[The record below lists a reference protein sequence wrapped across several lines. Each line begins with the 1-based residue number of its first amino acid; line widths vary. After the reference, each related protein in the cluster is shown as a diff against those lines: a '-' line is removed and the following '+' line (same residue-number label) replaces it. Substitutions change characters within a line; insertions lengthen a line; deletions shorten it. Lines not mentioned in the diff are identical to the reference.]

1 MKGDKRRIKKIVTG
15 LVILVLLGITLSG
28 VRIRSVG
35 QYKQEQKQLANDL
48 FATPDKTQTDNGT
61 VSETEPPDDVGASEA
76 PGRTST
82 SEPGKQTTK
91 PKTVKKSPQ
100 RTPGT
105 DNTASPQPSAKQ
117 KPSVK
122 RTTKP
127 LKARKATGKPSTKT
141 KRSSSVPKATKK
153 PSAAQ
158 KATAKPAALTCT
170 ITIRCDS
177 LRKHWDSLSDK
188 VKAKMPE
195 NGLFL
200 KKTTVNITASDTVYS
215 ILQKVCKAKN
225 IALDAEYS
233 TMFSTEYIRGI
244 GYLYEKEAGDMSGW
258 LYRVNGKLPN
268 YGASN
273 YSVKAGDH
281 IEWLYTCTGKVE

>member
-61 VSETEPPDDVGASEA
+61 VSETEPPDEVGASEA

-82 SEPGKQTTK
+82 SE
-91 PKTVKKSPQ
+91 
-100 RTPGT
+100 
-105 DNTASPQPSAKQ
+105 
-117 KPSVK
+117 
-122 RTTKP
+122 
-127 LKARKATGKPSTKT
+127 
-141 KRSSSVPKATKK
+141 
-153 PSAAQ
+153 
-158 KATAKPAALTCT
+158 PAALTCT

>member
-61 VSETEPPDDVGASEA
+61 VSETEPPDEVGASEA

-177 LRKHWDSLSDK
+177 LR
-188 VKAKMPE
+188 
-195 NGLFL
+195 
-200 KKTTVNITASDTVYS
+200 
-215 ILQKVCKAKN
+215 
-225 IALDAEYS
+225 
-233 TMFSTEYIRGI
+233 
-244 GYLYEKEAGDMSGW
+244 
-258 LYRVNGKLPN
+258 YRIK
-268 YGASN
+268 
-273 YSVKAGDH
+273 
-281 IEWLYTCTGKVE
+281 

>member
-15 LVILVLLGITLSG
+15 LVILVLFGITLSG

-61 VSETEPPDDVGASEA
+61 VSETEPPDEVGASEA

-127 LKARKATGKPSTKT
+127 
-141 KRSSSVPKATKK
+141 
-153 PSAAQ
+153 
-158 KATAKPAALTCT
+158 
-170 ITIRCDS
+170 
-177 LRKHWDSLSDK
+177 
-188 VKAKMPE
+188 
-195 NGLFL
+195 
-200 KKTTVNITASDTVYS
+200 
-215 ILQKVCKAKN
+215 
-225 IALDAEYS
+225 
-233 TMFSTEYIRGI
+233 
-244 GYLYEKEAGDMSGW
+244 
-258 LYRVNGKLPN
+258 
-268 YGASN
+268 
-273 YSVKAGDH
+273 
-281 IEWLYTCTGKVE
+281 

>member
-61 VSETEPPDDVGASEA
+61 VSETEPPDEVGASEA

-91 PKTVKKSPQ
+91 PKTVKKSPL

-127 LKARKATGKPSTKT
+127 LKVRKATGKPSTKT
-141 KRSSSVPKATKK
+141 KRSPSVPKATKK

-195 NGLFL
+195 NGLL
-200 KKTTVNITASDTVYS
+200 
-215 ILQKVCKAKN
+215 L
-225 IALDAEYS
+225 
-233 TMFSTEYIRGI
+233 
-244 GYLYEKEAGDMSGW
+244 
-258 LYRVNGKLPN
+258 
-268 YGASN
+268 
-273 YSVKAGDH
+273 
-281 IEWLYTCTGKVE
+281 

>member
-1 MKGDKRRIKKIVTG
+1 M
-15 LVILVLLGITLSG
+15 ILVLLGITLSG

-61 VSETEPPDDVGASEA
+61 VSETEPPDEVGASEA

-91 PKTVKKSPQ
+91 PKTVKESPH

-127 LKARKATGKPSTKT
+127 LKARKATREAVDQNEAVIVGTESNEE
-141 KRSSSVPKATKK
+141 A
-153 PSAAQ
+153 
-158 KATAKPAALTCT
+158 
-170 ITIRCDS
+170 IRCAESDS
-177 LRKHWDSLSDK
+177 
-188 VKAKMPE
+188 
-195 NGLFL
+195 
-200 KKTTVNITASDTVYS
+200 KT
-215 ILQKVCKAKN
+215 C
-225 IALDAEYS
+225 S
-233 TMFSTEYIRGI
+233 TC
-244 GYLYEKEAGDMSGW
+244 LYDNDP
-258 LYRVNGKLPN
+258 L
-268 YGASN
+268 
-273 YSVKAGDH
+273 
-281 IEWLYTCTGKVE
+281 